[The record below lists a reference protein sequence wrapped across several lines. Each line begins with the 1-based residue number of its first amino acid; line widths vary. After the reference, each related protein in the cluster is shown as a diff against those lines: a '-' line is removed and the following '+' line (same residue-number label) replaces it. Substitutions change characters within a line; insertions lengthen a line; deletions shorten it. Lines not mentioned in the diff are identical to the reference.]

1 MEGPFPGR
9 EGQVLRRRGGLL
21 HLLPR
26 AKAAAAIRT
35 EPRRNSEAFEPG
47 SWSNVP
53 AGPPGAWL
61 VGLFAA
67 LSTRRHRQLVPESPI
82 LYDFPNTT
90 GQAWKDL
97 SQTEK
102 PQGQGGVLVVQ
113 QLTALAS

>member
-53 AGPPGAWL
+53 AGPPRAWL

-67 LSTRRHRQLVPESPI
+67 LSTRHHRQLVPESPI